1 MVVVMMGLV
10 VSTNKKSYDL
20 LMCWRDMAVFR
31 IGGLSG
37 NDCTLLFKLLSYI
50 RYPQSRG
57 QSSHHDFN
65 SSDQAFLLCMDV
77 DVTTSS
83 QGPSQNPSIVIRR
96 LISSNPVCFEW
107 FEPIELFLEPEYYK
121 KHNSII

>member
-1 MVVVMMGLV
+1 MIALYY
-10 VSTNKKSYDL
+10 SNCSAISD
-20 LMCWRDMAVFR
+20 
-31 IGGLSG
+31 
-37 NDCTLLFKLLSYI
+37 TLN
-50 RYPQSRG
+50 RG
-57 QSSHHDFN
+57 VNQVIMIFN

-121 KHNSII
+121 TQQHYLA